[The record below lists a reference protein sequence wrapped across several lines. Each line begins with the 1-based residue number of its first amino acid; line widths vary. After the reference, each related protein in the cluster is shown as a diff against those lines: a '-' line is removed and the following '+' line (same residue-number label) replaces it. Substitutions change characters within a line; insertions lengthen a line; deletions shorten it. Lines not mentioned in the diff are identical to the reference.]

1 MMRQCC
7 VVTLQILFSSPL
19 QLPTAQAGLRNFHP
33 EVHTG
38 STVSLWSS
46 FTFSSVEHLYPSG
59 DTGSW
64 RWLERS
70 CPKATTRAWCG
81 TWKSTDTGK
90 VRLSHV
96 LKADFCDWGML
107 HVGGRWYR
115 VFSRLWLCRDVR
127 ISTDLFVALPQ
138 LDYMLEKGSQEYE
151 EPLYVLSLLSSF
163 LSVVWFFLSYAVFF
177 QAKSKRRGKWNST
190 LPPRWT

>member
-1 MMRQCC
+1 MSSKLIS
-7 VVTLQILFSSPL
+7 VT
-19 QLPTAQAGLRNFHP
+19 G
-33 EVHTG
+33 G
-38 STVSLWSS
+38 C
-46 FTFSSVEHLYPSG
+46 FTL
-59 DTGSW
+59 
-64 RWLERS
+64 
-70 CPKATTRAWCG
+70 
-81 TWKSTDTGK
+81 
-90 VRLSHV
+90 
-96 LKADFCDWGML
+96 
-107 HVGGRWYR
+107 VGGGI

-138 LDYMLEKGSQEYE
+138 LDYMLEKGSQECE